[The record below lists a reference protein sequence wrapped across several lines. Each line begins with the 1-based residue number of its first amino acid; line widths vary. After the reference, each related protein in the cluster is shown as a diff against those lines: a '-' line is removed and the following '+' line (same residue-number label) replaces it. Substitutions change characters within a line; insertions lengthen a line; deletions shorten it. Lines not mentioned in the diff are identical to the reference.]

1 MGSLRLALCTGV
13 LTAAAVT
20 PTAHAA
26 VGEGLAPAPSAAPV
40 DAGATARTAAD
51 TTREDGPGPART
63 VTGPALVGAAAVAV
77 VRDRVRRSSGT
88 GRS

>member
-26 VGEGLAPAPSAAPV
+26 VGEGLSPAPSAAP
-40 DAGATARTAAD
+40 GATARTAAD
-51 TTREDGPGPART
+51 TTREDGPGTART
-63 VTGPALVGAAAVAV
+63 VAGPALVGAAAVAV